1 MANQDK
7 RQASGRD
14 QRDQRDAQEEGS
26 EAMREEAPPLSEW
39 VVAFIGLVLLVF
51 SLGYLAYHAFT
62 SPHTAPVPVVELL
75 GIDQQGSRFLARVK
89 VTNRGP
95 TTAERLSVA
104 GRLKRQGEVVE
115 ESATE
120 FDFLPGASS
129 REAGLFFSQDPRAFQ
144 LELFARSYQKP

>member
-1 MANQDK
+1 MAHQ
-7 RQASGRD
+7 D
-14 QRDQRDAQEEGS
+14 QRQDSGSDQQEEGS

-39 VVAFIGLVLLVF
+39 MVAAVGLVLLVF
-51 SLGYLAYHAFT
+51 SLGYLTFQAFT

-75 GIDQQGSRFLARVK
+75 GIDQQGNRFLARVR
-89 VTNRGP
+89 VSNRGP

-104 GRLKRQGEVVE
+104 GQLKRQGEVVE

-120 FDFLPGASS
+120 FEFLPGGSS
-129 REAGLFFSQDPRAFQ
+129 REAGLFFSRDPRAMQ